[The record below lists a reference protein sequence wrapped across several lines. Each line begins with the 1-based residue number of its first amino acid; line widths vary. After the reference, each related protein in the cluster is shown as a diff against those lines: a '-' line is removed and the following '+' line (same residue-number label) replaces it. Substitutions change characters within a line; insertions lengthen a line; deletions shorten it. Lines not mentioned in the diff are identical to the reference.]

1 MKMNLH
7 YFDENGGND
16 NGVNNDNG
24 GGAVTFDD
32 MLKGNSEYQS
42 EFDRRISKALETARG
57 KMQEEMKSKIEEA
70 KNEATRLAK
79 MNAEEKAKHEAEKR
93 ENALTEREK
102 AVAKR
107 ELMIEAAGM
116 LKEKNLPAELA
127 DILNYVDA
135 DECKK
140 SIESVEKAFT
150 AAVEKSVN
158 EKLKGGTM
166 KKAPESNETDLE
178 RLFKEQMGI
187 RY

>member
-1 MKMNLH
+1 
-7 YFDENGGND
+7 
-16 NGVNNDNG
+16 
-24 GGAVTFDD
+24 
-32 MLKGNSEYQS
+32 
-42 EFDRRISKALETARG
+42 
-57 KMQEEMKSKIEEA
+57 
-70 KNEATRLAK
+70 

-107 ELMIEAAGM
+107 ELMIEARDM

-127 DILNYVDA
+127 DILNYASA

-158 EKLKGGTM
+158 EKLKGGSAM
-166 KKAPESNETDLE
+166 KKGNEDESSLE
-178 RLFKEQMGI
+178 ELMAKQMGI
-187 RY
+187 NY

>member
-1 MKMNLH
+1 MKMNLK
-7 YFDENGGND
+7 YFNENGNGAENGND
-16 NGVNNDNG
+16 NGE
-24 GGAVTFDD
+24 VTFDD
-32 MLKGNSEYQS
+32 MLKGNTDYQS

-57 KMQEEMKSKIEEA
+57 KMQAEMESKIEEA
-70 KNEATRLAK
+70 KNEATKLAK

-107 ELMIEAAGM
+107 ELMIEARDM

-127 DILNYVDA
+127 DILNYASA

-158 EKLKGGTM
+158 EKLKGGSAM
-166 KKAPESNETDLE
+166 KKGNEDESSLE
-178 RLFKEQMGI
+178 ELMAKQMGI
-187 RY
+187 NY